1 MDCWGCGMRGI
12 SMSLSCRYRPIELS
26 TCEGIL
32 WHVVRLL
39 PVCRRIRDESVV
51 LSTECRVLSAE
62 Y

>member
-1 MDCWGCGMRGI
+1 
-12 SMSLSCRYRPIELS
+12 MSLSCRYRPIELS

-32 WHVVRLL
+32 WHVVCLV

-51 LSTECRVLSAE
+51 LSTECGVLSAE